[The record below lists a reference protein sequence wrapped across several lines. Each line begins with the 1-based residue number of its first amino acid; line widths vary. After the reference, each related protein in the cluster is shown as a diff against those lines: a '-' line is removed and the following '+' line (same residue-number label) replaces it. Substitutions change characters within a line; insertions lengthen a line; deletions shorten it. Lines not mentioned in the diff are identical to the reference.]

1 MKSKQQFKGMVL
13 SRTKVKNNILHF
25 YNQSDKSDQYD
36 WYADAHKFAT
46 ELSKDYDLPVSICA
60 GIISALSPMKMW
72 EQNKKCA
79 ISFLQNGNAKHMGAF
94 QRKAEEI
101 FTCSGDEECIK
112 AILKGRKIISFF
124 INIMHPHKAD
134 NVTIDRH
141 ALSVALRKWV
151 REEDYSGIT
160 KGQYKFLEDCY
171 KYTADIIGISPVLL
185 QSTTWERFRK
195 IKQNY

>member
-60 GIISALSPMKMW
+60 GIISALSPMKLW

-79 ISFLQNGNAKHMGAF
+79 ISFLQNGNAKHMGVF

-101 FTCSGDEECIK
+101 FTCNGDEECIK

-124 INIMHPHKAD
+124 M
-134 NVTIDRH
+134 
-141 ALSVALRKWV
+141 LWCSLALR
-151 REEDYSGIT
+151 
-160 KGQYKFLEDCY
+160 CY
-171 KYTADIIGISPVLL
+171 VL
-185 QSTTWERFRK
+185 F
-195 IKQNY
+195 